1 MDIQQIIT
9 LVAPYVLTLVTFI
22 GVVAKVVNSFK
33 ALKKD
38 VIDLKDL
45 ETVKTQMN
53 QVLQENRELKKCL
66 YETMTK
72 IDYIDRSKEIEELNK
87 R

>member
-1 MDIQQIIT
+1 MDIQQIII
-9 LVAPYVLTLVTFI
+9 LVTPYVLTLVTFI
-22 GVVAKVVNSFK
+22 GVVAKVVSSFK

-38 VIDLKDL
+38 VVDLKDL
-45 ETVKTQMN
+45 ETVKTQMK

-72 IDYIDRSKEIEELNK
+72 IDYIDRSKEIKELSK
-87 R
+87 K